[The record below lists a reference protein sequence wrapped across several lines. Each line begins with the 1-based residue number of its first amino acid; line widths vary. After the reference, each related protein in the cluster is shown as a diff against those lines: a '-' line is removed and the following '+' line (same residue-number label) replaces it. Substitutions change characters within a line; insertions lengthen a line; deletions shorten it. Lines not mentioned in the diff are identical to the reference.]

1 VQATKRARLQS
12 SLQRKLYQLLVCT
25 ARPRSQNV
33 SCAGSS
39 RTRQLLG
46 THTDP
51 EIRRIAPIPRSEE
64 LQAAK
69 RTYDCRPAV
78 TVTAAT
84 HMHQPDAKKKNSL
97 ACHPRSVTGSRAPP
111 ELAHHCCRHV
121 GATLLSGMSLVNFQ
135 LSPQNYLCSQTALLF
150 WLDLHFPATEEIH
163 NTQVYPTAF
172 RKLITGYSEGLC
184 DKRAVSPAM
193 YINNPRNSLS
203 QSLAQNLPP
212 NQRLK
217 S

>member
-1 VQATKRARLQS
+1 MYSTAAQPKCVLRRFLTNSPAFGHAHRSRDQKNCRQPSEPTIAGRRS
-12 SLQRKLYQLLVCT
+12 RSLQRRTCT
-25 ARPRSQNV
+25 NQTP
-33 SCAGSS
+33 
-39 RTRQLLG
+39 
-46 THTDP
+46 
-51 EIRRIAPIPRSEE
+51 
-64 LQAAK
+64 K
-69 RTYDCRPAV
+69 
-78 TVTAAT
+78 
-84 HMHQPDAKKKNSL
+84 KKKNSL
-97 ACHPRSVTGSRAPP
+97 ARHPRSVTGSRAPP

>member
-1 VQATKRARLQS
+1 MQATKRARLQS

-39 RTRQLLG
+39 RTRQLFG

-51 EIRRIAPIPRSEE
+51 EIRRIAGSQANLR
-64 LQAAK
+64 LQAGGHGH
-69 RTYDCRPAV
+69 CS
-78 TVTAAT
+78 
-84 HMHQPDAKKKNSL
+84 DAHAPTRRQKKNSL